1 MQVRRIVI
9 LGVLACGLS
18 ACGGNRGTGV
28 TAPSTPTSQGMAGPI
43 FSLASGT
50 YDSAQNVTISTSTP
64 GTAVYFTTDGRTPTT
79 SSRVYNGPL
88 SVTAPI
94 ELKAIATADG
104 ISSSVST
111 AAYIINSSDAS
122 LSGLP
127 IPPGSA
133 IPRPE
138 GMPGKLKVLDWAG
151 FKAAITYTFDDSLQ
165 SQISAYPQLQAT
177 GVRMTFYLIG
187 YGDHNSPV
195 WGQMAQDGHEIG
207 NHTEHHCTATGGLCG
222 GNWTGNNEV
231 EYDQCTDHI
240 KQKYGI
246 GNVWTTAAP
255 YGDQGYDAVAATRF
269 LLNRGVLP
277 GQIDPHGNADTYN
290 LPVHDPAPGETSNTL
305 NSFIDLAHSSDKW
318 QIFMFHS
325 LQPGTGFHPVDVAD
339 VIASID
345 HAKSMGDVWI
355 DSMVNVGTY
364 WIGDRAVT
372 QGANEVDT
380 ERPTDGAVIY
390 WTLPAHFPTGR
401 FVRVTVAGGT
411 LKQSGRALAWND
423 AGFYEVALDPG
434 SLTISP

>member
-1 MQVRRIVI
+1 
-9 LGVLACGLS
+9 
-18 ACGGNRGTGV
+18 
-28 TAPSTPTSQGMAGPI
+28 
-43 FSLASGT
+43 
-50 YDSAQNVTISTSTP
+50 
-64 GTAVYFTTDGRTPTT
+64 
-79 SSRVYNGPL
+79 
-88 SVTAPI
+88 
-94 ELKAIATADG
+94 
-104 ISSSVST
+104 
-111 AAYIINSSDAS
+111 
-122 LSGLP
+122 
-127 IPPGSA
+127 
-133 IPRPE
+133 
-138 GMPGKLKVLDWAG
+138 
-151 FKAAITYTFDDSLQ
+151 
-165 SQISAYPQLQAT
+165 
-177 GVRMTFYLIG
+177 MTFYLIG

-255 YGDQGYDAVAATRF
+255 YGDQGYDAAAATRF